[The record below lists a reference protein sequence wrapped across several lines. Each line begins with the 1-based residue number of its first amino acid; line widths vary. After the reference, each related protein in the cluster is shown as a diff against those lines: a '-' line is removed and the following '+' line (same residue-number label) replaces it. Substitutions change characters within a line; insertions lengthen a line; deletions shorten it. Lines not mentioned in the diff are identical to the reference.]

1 MCFSLGVSLTGLPA
15 RGVMDLDG
23 LERGELHADDSEVV
37 NELPL
42 SNVSHTIRTPKL
54 IRKLQKRYTYRHA

>member
-1 MCFSLGVSLTGLPA
+1 
-15 RGVMDLDG
+15 MDLDG
-23 LERGELHADDSEVV
+23 LELGELRAHDSEFV

-54 IRKLQKRYTYRHA
+54 MRKLQKRYTYRHT